1 MNSKYRLFLVL
12 VALSTIVALSALAS
26 TPALAEPEPESFQYV
41 KVEVYPEYD
50 DTRLLVMVEGDVA
63 GVDIP
68 ATVRFLVPADA
79 EMYSAGSKDALDV
92 YTGGPPR
99 REASSLTGWD
109 EISYEVTEETFR
121 MEYYTDLIQ
130 GDPAKT
136 IAFEYHFLYP
146 VSDMTVVVQEPYA
159 STGFSVVPQ
168 ADNSYND
175 GTFNVHQY
183 SFTDLEKDEA
193 FSFDISYNRL
203 ESRPSMA
210 ILGGGS
216 ANGATSGSSNTGLIA
231 IAVMLAMAG
240 GGGVVFLMM
249 RSKQQQQPAVKRVAA
264 SGRKSKQKPV
274 KRVAAPDAGGKRNGG
289 PASKFCTQCGQ
300 TVDKSHRF
308 CPSCG
313 SEVY

>member
-1 MNSKYRLFLVL
+1 MNSKYRLILVL

-26 TPALAEPEPESFQYV
+26 TPALAEPEPELLQYV
-41 KVEVYPEYD
+41 KVEIYPEYD
-50 DTRLLVMVEGDVA
+50 DSRLLVMIEGDVA

-130 GDPAKT
+130 GTPAKT
-136 IAFEYHFLYP
+136 IAFEYRFLYP
-146 VSDMTVVVQEPYA
+146 VSDLTAVVQEPYG

-175 GTFNVHQY
+175 G
-183 SFTDLEKDEA
+183 
-193 FSFDISYNRL
+193 IS
-203 ESRPSMA
+203 
-210 ILGGGS
+210 
-216 ANGATSGSSNTGLIA
+216 
-231 IAVMLAMAG
+231 
-240 GGGVVFLMM
+240 
-249 RSKQQQQPAVKRVAA
+249 K
-264 SGRKSKQKPV
+264 GR
-274 KRVAAPDAGGKRNGG
+274 
-289 PASKFCTQCGQ
+289 
-300 TVDKSHRF
+300 
-308 CPSCG
+308 
-313 SEVY
+313 